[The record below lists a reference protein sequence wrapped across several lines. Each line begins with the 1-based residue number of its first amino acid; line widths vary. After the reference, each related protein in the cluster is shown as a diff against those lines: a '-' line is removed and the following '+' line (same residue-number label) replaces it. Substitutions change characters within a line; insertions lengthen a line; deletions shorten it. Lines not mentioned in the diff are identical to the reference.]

1 MESGSRE
8 NISSRE
14 IARNAFIAIASTIMF
29 IVLYVVVSALVK
41 FVISDLLLTRL
52 NIDITGYE
60 IYIQLLLALMFGYLI
75 VNSVAWFFYWSTRPR
90 YGHST
95 AVAVRNVVRIIGVGA
110 MVAAIAGGVAGGVA
124 GVALGGFLGMVI
136 GFASQQVLGQA
147 VAGLFV
153 LISRPF
159 RIGDEVIVAGEEG
172 VVDDVSTMFTVIK
185 KSDGSRVLIPNT
197 TIIGGKIYIKPKK

>member
-1 MESGSRE
+1 MESESRD
-8 NISSRE
+8 NLSSKE
-14 IARNAFIAIASTIMF
+14 IARNASIAIASTIMF

-41 FVISDLLLTRL
+41 FVVSDLLLTRL

-172 VVDDVSTMFTVIK
+172 VVDDVSTMFTVVK
-185 KSDGSRVLIPNT
+185 KSDGTRVLIPNT
-197 TIIGGKIYIKPKK
+197 TIISGKIYIKSKK

>member
-14 IARNAFIAIASTIMF
+14 IARNASIAIASTIMF

-41 FVISDLLLTRL
+41 FVVSDLLLTRL

-172 VVDDVSTMFTVIK
+172 VVDDVSTMFTVVK
-185 KSDGSRVLIPNT
+185 KSDGTRVLIPNT
-197 TIIGGKIYIKPKK
+197 TIISGKIYIKSKK

>member
-1 MESGSRE
+1 MESESRD
-8 NISSRE
+8 NLSSKE
-14 IARNAFIAIASTIMF
+14 IARNASIAIASTIMF

-41 FVISDLLLTRL
+41 FVVSDLLLTRL

-172 VVDDVSTMFTVIK
+172 VVDDVSTMFTVVK
-185 KSDGSRVLIPNT
+185 KSDGTRVLIPNT
-197 TIIGGKIYIKPKK
+197 TIIGGKIYIKSKK